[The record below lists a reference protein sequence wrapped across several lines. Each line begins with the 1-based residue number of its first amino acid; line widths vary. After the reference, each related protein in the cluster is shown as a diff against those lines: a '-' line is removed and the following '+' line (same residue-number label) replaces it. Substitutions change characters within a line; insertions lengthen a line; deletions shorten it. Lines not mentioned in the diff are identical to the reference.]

1 MQLRHHTDYWEERAD
16 KVLSHFHY
24 TYPDEID
31 LYDICWRYGIRVLPL
46 DSPSIEGIAINKHL
60 KAFSIPKDRARR
72 GTIFIKEG
80 LDAIEKKLL
89 LAEEFC
95 HLYAHHQSQL
105 SVDQYTIGKCE
116 NQAKRMAVYLLM
128 PGQFLEDVYSE
139 AYEAPVV
146 ISDIA
151 DYFLVSD
158 EAAAYRMALEF
169 QHKVDGIV
177 AAAGKLGTVEWVKN

>member
-16 KVLSHFHY
+16 KVLSHFSY

-46 DSPSIEGIAINKHL
+46 ESPSIEGIAINKHL
-60 KAFSIPKDRARR
+60 KAFSIPKDHARR
-72 GTIFIKEG
+72 GTIFIKDG
-80 LDAIEKKLL
+80 LDAIENKML

-95 HLYAHHQSQL
+95 HLYAHHQSHL

-116 NQAKRMAVYLLM
+116 NQAKRMSAYLLM
-128 PGQFLEDVYSE
+128 PGEFIEDVYAD

-151 DYFLVSD
+151 DYFLVTD
-158 EAAAYRMALEF
+158 EAAAYRMELIF
-169 QHKVDGIV
+169 NHRVDVLLSTNGR
-177 AAAGKLGTVEWVKN
+177 LGTIEQFH